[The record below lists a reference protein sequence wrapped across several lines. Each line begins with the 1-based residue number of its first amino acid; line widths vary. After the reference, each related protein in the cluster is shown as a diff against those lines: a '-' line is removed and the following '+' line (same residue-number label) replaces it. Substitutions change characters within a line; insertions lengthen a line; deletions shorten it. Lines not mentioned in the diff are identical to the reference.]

1 MNLNCLEI
9 ENVTLSLNYF
19 NSLKEISS
27 AFLDYIKQYHFV
39 SVEYHQ
45 KLLLLNITYKGKLS
59 DISCKITKHNLDF
72 SKIFDFINSIPT
84 IIDSYLDNLLFFT
97 EELTNQINVF
107 DIKNIDQIVSTCRNQ
122 FNEFKKN
129 LQNQSEEINNLKSHF
144 FSEME
149 STEKTIYNYYFLDPK
164 YNSNIPEKYKNEN
177 VTDAEINIKISGTK
191 EIEKQYKEKVNEG
204 RNNEKKFIENSRF
217 HSENIKKF
225 TNELMEKIKKL
236 ILNFLMALKNNFK
249 LPEIEVNSY
258 LPKLIKLNDNIK
270 LEEIIENNFIKQNI
284 GKYLFNTENYIMRIF
299 QKINKKKEKK
309 EIIDEI
315 DNKILELE
323 DGLKTTYLINDEIS
337 FFTIQKMKNF
347 ELINI
352 KDLNMEIEKE
362 KIKVN
367 QLTSK
372 LLLNITKEVIEENLN
387 ISKKEL
393 DLIEYLLEKHHN
405 RIIFMQKLTK
415 FRVLGNYEISKTIY
429 SILSKYFI
437 QILNCLKED
446 KDMFTA
452 KNVIVLSQTYFIKLD
467 DKKIYLQEAIQGH
480 DLFQD
485 KEFWDNLFS
494 FFMEKEIQKLRKSVD
509 KNDIKNEED
518 NNYKKLAFGQIMTI
532 CNNMIDFGHNKDE
545 IFKIIEPKIKY
556 YNLDENSIY
565 SIKCVLGFEEEK
577 K

>member
-1 MNLNCLEI
+1 M
-9 ENVTLSLNYF
+9 
-19 NSLKEISS
+19 
-27 AFLDYIKQYHFV
+27 
-39 SVEYHQ
+39 
-45 KLLLLNITYKGKLS
+45 
-59 DISCKITKHNLDF
+59 
-72 SKIFDFINSIPT
+72 
-84 IIDSYLDNLLFFT
+84 DNLLFFT

-129 LQNQSEEINNLKSHF
+129 LQNQSEEIYNLKNHF

-309 EIIDEI
+309 ENIDEI

-518 NNYKKLAFGQIMTI
+518 NNFKKLAFGQIMTI

>member
-72 SKIFDFINSIPT
+72 SKIFDFIYSIPT

-129 LQNQSEEINNLKSHF
+129 LQNQSEEIYNLKNHF

-177 VTDAEINIKISGTK
+177 VTDAEINIKILATK

-299 QKINKKKEKK
+299 QKINKKKENK